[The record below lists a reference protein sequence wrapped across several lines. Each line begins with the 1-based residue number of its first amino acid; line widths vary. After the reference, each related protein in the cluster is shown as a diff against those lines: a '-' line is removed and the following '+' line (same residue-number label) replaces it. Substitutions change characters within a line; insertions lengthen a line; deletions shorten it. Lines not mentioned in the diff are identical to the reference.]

1 MFKKF
6 FTKQALKF
14 KGVPAEQAD
23 MIAEQLE
30 KNPALLQALEDP
42 KIKKFLEKISAEIE
56 QKSKMGMDQNAIM
69 MSLMRTHKD
78 EVMKYRDVLMP
89 LMSLMQK

>member
-23 MIAEQLE
+23 IIAEQLD

-42 KIKKFLEKISAEIE
+42 KVKKFLEKIF
-56 QKSKMGMDQNAIM
+56 
-69 MSLMRTHKD
+69 R
-78 EVMKYRDVLMP
+78 
-89 LMSLMQK
+89 